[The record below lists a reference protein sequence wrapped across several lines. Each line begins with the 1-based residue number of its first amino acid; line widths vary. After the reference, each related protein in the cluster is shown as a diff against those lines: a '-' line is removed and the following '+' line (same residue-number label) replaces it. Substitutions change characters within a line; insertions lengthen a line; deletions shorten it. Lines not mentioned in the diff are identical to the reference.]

1 MSAGENCKTQK
12 PIAFHNGISKLAKI
26 HETFIDLN
34 QNTNNSKISISHQL
48 CFEELWNVEDRG
60 KDNDRQDVACHSC
73 YWARWGRV
81 VPDIIVFNL
90 VLFLILLCLN
100 FCYSDMKQ
108 WNYIYFSHCLVPGPV
123 ELRLLLLYLTEL
135 FLQKGFNLGTKSSS
149 LLIFTKF
156 VSQWVYDCT
165 APNQKWQRD
174 ISKWVHT

>member
-1 MSAGENCKTQK
+1 MS
-12 PIAFHNGISKLAKI
+12 KI
-26 HETFIDLN
+26 YETFIDLN
-34 QNTNNSKISISHQL
+34 QNTNNSKIAISHQL

-73 YWARWGRV
+73 YGARWGRV

-90 VLFLILLCLN
+90 VLFLILLSPNLCSS
-100 FCYSDMKQ
+100 YMKQ
-108 WNYIYFSHCLVPGPV
+108 WNYICFSHCLVSV

-135 FLQKGFNLGTKSSS
+135 FLQKGFNLGTRSFS

-165 APNQKWQRD
+165 APNPKWQRD

>member
-1 MSAGENCKTQK
+1 MVAGENCKSPM
-12 PIAFHNGISKLAKI
+12 PIAFHKGTSKLAKFMKLS
-26 HETFIDLN
+26 FISTKI
-34 QNTNNSKISISHQL
+34 QIIFTNSHQL

-73 YWARWGRV
+73 YGARWGRV

-90 VLFLILLCLN
+90 VSLNLCS
-100 FCYSDMKQ
+100 FYMKQ
-108 WNYIYFSHCLVPGPV
+108 WNYICFSHCLVSV

-135 FLQKGFNLGTKSSS
+135 FLQKGFNLGTRSFS

-165 APNQKWQRD
+165 APNPKWQRD
-174 ISKWVHT
+174 ISK